1 MATVQI
7 KKVLL
12 GNGETLAYRE
22 RSGGHI
28 PLVLLHGNMTS
39 SKHWDV
45 VMDKMEESYK
55 IYAVDMRGFGES
67 SYHRE
72 ITSIKDLSD
81 DLKDWVDEV
90 GLKEF
95 SIMGWSTGGAVA
107 MQFVIDHPDHCNN
120 LILLASASTRG
131 YPFFGTKEDGTPDLE
146 NRLRTI
152 EEVMVDKGKTIPV
165 QAAYDE
171 NDREFL
177 RELWNALIYSH
188 TQPEE
193 EHYEEYIDDMRTQ
206 RNLASIYQALN
217 TFNISGNHNGLVEG
231 ADKSSTISIPVLVLR
246 GDRDYVITK
255 EMTEEIVE
263 DIGENATF
271 VELKNSGHSPLID
284 DLDQLL
290 QVIESFLQA
299 KEEMA

>member
-90 GLKEF
+90 GLKEWEAACMEVYAAANPDAEISRLDIPTYRVF
-95 SIMGWSTGGAVA
+95 GNDWSDELTEE
-107 MQFVIDHPDHCNN
+107 
-120 LILLASASTRG
+120 LIIA
-131 YPFFGTKEDGTPDLE
+131 F
-146 NRLRTI
+146 
-152 EEVMVDKGKTIPV
+152 
-165 QAAYDE
+165 
-171 NDREFL
+171 
-177 RELWNALIYSH
+177 
-188 TQPEE
+188 EE
-193 EHYEEYIDDMRTQ
+193 EQH
-206 RNLASIYQALN
+206 A
-217 TFNISGNHNGLVEG
+217 G
-231 ADKSSTISIPVLVLR
+231 
-246 GDRDYVITK
+246 
-255 EMTEEIVE
+255 
-263 DIGENATF
+263 
-271 VELKNSGHSPLID
+271 
-284 DLDQLL
+284 
-290 QVIESFLQA
+290 
-299 KEEMA
+299 

>member
-1 MATVQI
+1 METVQL

-12 GNGETLAYRE
+12 GNGETFAYRE

-28 PLVLLHGNMTS
+28 PLVLVHGNMTS

-45 VMDKMEESYK
+45 VLDKMDESYK

-67 SYHRE
+67 SYHGE
-72 ITSIKDLSD
+72 IGSIKDLSD
-81 DLKDWVDEV
+81 DLKDWVELL
-90 GLKEF
+90 GLSGF
-95 SIMGWSTGGAVA
+95 SMMGWSTGGAVA
-107 MQFVIDHPDHCNN
+107 MQFVVDYPDYCKD

-131 YPFFGTKEDGTPDLE
+131 YPFFGTKADGTPDLG
-146 NRLRTI
+146 NRLGTI
-152 EEVMVDKGKTIPV
+152 DEVIDDSGKTVPV
-165 QAAYDE
+165 QAAYDG

-177 RELWNALIYSH
+177 RTLWNALIYSH
-188 TQPEE
+188 NQPEE
-193 EHYEEYIDDMRTQ
+193 ERYEEYIDDMRTQ
-206 RNLASIYQALN
+206 RNLADIYQALN
-217 TFNISGNHNGLVEG
+217 TFNISDVHNGLVDGTGEAG
-231 ADKSSTISIPVLVLR
+231 SIAIPVLVLR

-284 DLDQLL
+284 DIDQLL
-290 QVIESFLQA
+290 EVIESFLQT
-299 KEEMA
+299 KEELA